1 MTVAQLKGVL
11 ESFDDNTM
19 VLISDG
25 IGWSNIDKIEFKG
38 IDLHIIQETETVF
51 SND

>member
-1 MTVAQLKGVL
+1 MTVGQLKKQL

-25 IGWSNIDKIEFKG
+25 IGWSNIERVEFKG
-38 IDLHIIQETETVF
+38 INLHIIQETETVF
-51 SND
+51 SK